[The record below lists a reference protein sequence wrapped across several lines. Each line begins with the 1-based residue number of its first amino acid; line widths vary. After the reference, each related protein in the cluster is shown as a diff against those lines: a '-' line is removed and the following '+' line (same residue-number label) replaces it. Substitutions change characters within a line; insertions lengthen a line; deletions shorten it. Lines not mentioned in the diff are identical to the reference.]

1 MNTDEA
7 TDVPPLKEETPPP
20 DAPVAVEWWYSF
32 TDEGEPD
39 LDTHHGFHDA
49 ERVCDGSPPSVQEGE
64 LLTESG
70 AAVAA
75 DCKPDDMRESRY
87 LYLSHRD
94 ALSRNITPCVEC
106 FPRYATDKRLYEA
119 RESGILTESG
129 VEGAV
134 FPVWIRYDRNS
145 GWDLDSVHDSYS
157 SLLYRTRAIGKYAG
171 SAASRLRYSLG
182 PTRRCEYSSVE
193 EAAAVDPSMAHVDE
207 LRTIQPDE
215 LPDVRDQLGNEILGV
230 PIEHEHRHTDTAD
243 KRASLIHRAES
254 PTCGYVR
261 ETRLGFLEDADDELQ
276 DVLDSERQTVADVI
290 ERGNVVEFCESC
302 FPELAAWNEESNQ

>member
-7 TDVPPLKEETPPP
+7 TDVPPLKEETPQP

-94 ALSRNITPCVEC
+94 ALSRDSHRASSAFQDTRRIGGSLKHERTEFLPNRASKGQC
-106 FPRYATDKRLYEA
+106 FLCGYDTTAIRD
-119 RESGILTESG
+119 GISTLFT
-129 VEGAV
+129 
-134 FPVWIRYDRNS
+134 I
-145 GWDLDSVHDSYS
+145 
-157 SLLYRTRAIGKYAG
+157 RTRLSSIELVR
-171 SAASRLRYSLG
+171 SAN
-182 PTRRCEYSSVE
+182 T
-193 EAAAVDPSMAHVDE
+193 
-207 LRTIQPDE
+207 
-215 LPDVRDQLGNEILGV
+215 RDQPPADLGTRWDRLEGV
-230 PIEHEHRHTDTAD
+230 
-243 KRASLIHRAES
+243 SIHRS
-254 PTCGYVR
+254 RKP
-261 ETRLGFLEDADDELQ
+261 LL
-276 DVLDSERQTVADVI
+276 
-290 ERGNVVEFCESC
+290 
-302 FPELAAWNEESNQ
+302 